1 MRYKAVGGN
10 LPILEFHLNKGDEVI
25 CEGGAMTYRSA
36 DIKME
41 TSFGGV
47 GGAFSRAFSGE
58 NMAFNKYTS
67 LSDGQELA
75 FASKMP
81 GEILPVEFSGDREL
95 IVQKSAFIAST
106 IGINRKIHFQK
117 KLSTGFFGGEG
128 FIMQKLSGQGVA
140 FLEIDGALVKK
151 DLQPGE
157 VLLIDTG
164 HLVAHDSTAQMTID
178 SVKGLKNIFLGGEGL
193 FNTKIIGPGT
203 VYLQSM
209 PISRLA
215 KVINTNSLK

>member
-1 MRYKAVGGN
+1 MKYQIIGGN
-10 LPILEFHLNKGDEVI
+10 LPVLEFNLDQGEEIV

-36 DIKME
+36 NVQME
-41 TSFGGV
+41 TSFGGI

-58 NMAFNKYTS
+58 GMAFNKYTS
-67 LSDGQELA
+67 LADGETLA

-81 GEILPVEFSGDREL
+81 GEILPVEFANGREL

-106 IGINRKIHFQK
+106 PGVERKIHLQK
-117 KLSTGFFGGEG
+117 KLGAGFFGGEG
-128 FIMQKLSGQGVA
+128 FIMQKISGQGLA
-140 FLEIDGALVKK
+140 FLEIDGALIKK
-151 DLQPGE
+151 ELQPGE

-164 HLVAHDSTAQMTID
+164 HLVAYDTTAQMTIE
-178 SVKGLKNIFLGGEGL
+178 SVKGLKNKFLGGEGL
-193 FNTKIIGPGT
+193 FNTKLIGPGT

-215 KVINTNSLK
+215 QIITVNSMR